1 MPANKKSTVKNKA
14 KGAKSAAKTAAAKKP
29 AAKASPSKAAQKPI
43 PTVQVKKQAPPT
55 APQLTKLPPPKLV
68 YVMPKSIVGEP
79 PPPPKRSKG
88 APPPVIA
95 KPKMK
100 PKPVRASDRPKEP
113 KKKIDFANAISV
125 SAAAVQAVAVQKS
138 ATGFVIINGRRVRVM
153 STKGIK
159 VAKKKAL
166 TKAEKAAA
174 VAAAEESVVRII
186 KPGSTKMSERE
197 LERYHEMLLKARTE
211 LVGRVEIT
219 EKEAL
224 KSNDGNL
231 STMPLHMADIGTDT
245 FEQSFAL
252 EFAQQD
258 RVLVREVD
266 DALGR
271 IKDRTFGLC
280 MQTGKPIPKGR
291 LDAKPWARFTIEAE
305 RVEERSRGR
314 V

>member
-1 MPANKKSTVKNKA
+1 MPANKKIMRGKKYKTPKPIAKRAMVKR
-14 KGAKSAAKTAAAKKP
+14 P
-29 AAKASPSKAAQKPI
+29 VAKATVAKVAVKPI
-43 PTVQVKKQAPPT
+43 PTVPMKKQPPPT

-100 PKPVRASDRPKEP
+100 PKPVRPNDRPKEP

-125 SAAAVQAVAVQKS
+125 SAAAVQAAAVQKT
-138 ATGFVIINGRRVRVM
+138 ATGFVMINGRRVRVM

-159 VAKKKAL
+159 IPKKKGIS
-166 TKAEKAAA
+166 KAEKALAL
-174 VAAAEESVVRII
+174 AAESDVRII
-186 KPGSTKMSERE
+186 KHGSTKLSERE
-197 LERYHEMLLKARTE
+197 LDRYHGMLLKARTE

-258 RVLVREVD
+258 RELVREVD

-271 IKDRTFGLC
+271 VKDRTFGVC

-291 LDAKPWARFTIEAE
+291 LDAKPWARYVIEAE

>member
-1 MPANKKSTVKNKA
+1 
-14 KGAKSAAKTAAAKKP
+14 
-29 AAKASPSKAAQKPI
+29 
-43 PTVQVKKQAPPT
+43 
-55 APQLTKLPPPKLV
+55 
-68 YVMPKSIVGEP
+68 MPKSIVGEP

-100 PKPVRASDRPKEP
+100 PKPARPNDRPKEP

-125 SAAAVQAVAVQKS
+125 SAAAVQAVAAQKS
-138 ATGFVIINGRRVRVM
+138 ATGFVLINGRRVRVM

-159 VAKKKAL
+159 VAKKKSA
-166 TKAEKAAA
+166 TNAEKAAA
-174 VAAAEESVVRII
+174 LAIESDVRII
-186 KPGSTKMSERE
+186 KHGSTKLSSRE
-197 LERYHEMLLKARTE
+197 LDRYHEILLKARSD

-258 RVLVREVD
+258 RELVREVD

-271 IKDRTFGLC
+271 LKDRTFGLC
-280 MQTGKPIPKGR
+280 MRTGKPIPKGR
-291 LDAKPWARFTIEAE
+291 LDAKPWARYSIEAE

>member
-1 MPANKKSTVKNKA
+1 MPAK
-14 KGAKSAAKTAAAKKP
+14 
-29 AAKASPSKAAQKPI
+29 SKATIKKKDKVSKGVVKSSQVKRPSGKAQSKPI
-43 PTVQVKKQAPPT
+43 PTVPTKKQAPPT

-100 PKPVRASDRPKEP
+100 PKPVRPSDRPKEA

-125 SAAAVQAVAVQKS
+125 SAAAVQAAASQKHS
-138 ATGFVIINGRRVRVM
+138 PGFVIINGRRVRVM

-159 VAKKKAL
+159 VPKKKPAS
-166 TKAEKAAA
+166 KAEKAL
-174 VAAAEESVVRII
+174 AAAQDAEVRII
-186 KPGSTKMSERE
+186 KAGSSKMSDRD
-197 LERYHEMLLKARTE
+197 LDRYHEMLLKARSE

-258 RVLVREVD
+258 RELVREID

-271 IKDRTFGLC
+271 VKDRTFGLC

-291 LDAKPWARFTIEAE
+291 LDAKPWARYVIEAE
-305 RVEERSRGR
+305 RVDERSRGR

>member
-1 MPANKKSTVKNKA
+1 MPANKKIMRGKKYKTPKRIAKRAMVKR
-14 KGAKSAAKTAAAKKP
+14 P
-29 AAKASPSKAAQKPI
+29 VAKATVAKVAVKPI
-43 PTVQVKKQAPPT
+43 PTVPMKKQPPPT

-100 PKPVRASDRPKEP
+100 PKPVRPNDRPKEP

-125 SAAAVQAVAVQKS
+125 SAAAVQAAAVQKT
-138 ATGFVIINGRRVRVM
+138 ATGFVMINGRRVRVM

-159 VAKKKAL
+159 IPKKKGIS
-166 TKAEKAAA
+166 KAEKALAL
-174 VAAAEESVVRII
+174 AAESDVRII
-186 KPGSTKMSERE
+186 KHGSTKLSERE
-197 LERYHEMLLKARTE
+197 LDRYHGMLLKARTE

-258 RVLVREVD
+258 RELVREVD

-271 IKDRTFGLC
+271 VKDRTFGVC

-291 LDAKPWARFTIEAE
+291 LDAKPWARYVIEAE